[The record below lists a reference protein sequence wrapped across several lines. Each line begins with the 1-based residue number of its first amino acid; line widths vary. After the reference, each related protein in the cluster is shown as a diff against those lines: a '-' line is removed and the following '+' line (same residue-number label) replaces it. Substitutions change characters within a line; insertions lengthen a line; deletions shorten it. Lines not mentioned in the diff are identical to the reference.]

1 MNMYQAVLAKLES
14 EDSVIKEAVIRASEL
29 YRSGG
34 KVLRRVAVGKESFI
48 VESNGY
54 PIVALLPYAEYEE
67 FKRERARL
75 EADKFMAEQ
84 QVISEKLGVDKA
96 GDDVVMADA
105 LQAVE
110 ETRRSK
116 RKKQ

>member
-1 MNMYQAVLAKLES
+1 MA
-14 EDSVIKEAVIRASEL
+14 KEAVIRASEL

-34 KVLRRVAVGKESFI
+34 KVLRRVAVGKESLI

-84 QVISEKLGVDKA
+84 QVIGQKLGMDKLSDE
-96 GDDVVMADA
+96 GVMADA
-105 LQAVE
+105 LRAVE
-110 ETRRSK
+110 ETRRGM
-116 RKKQ
+116 RKKR